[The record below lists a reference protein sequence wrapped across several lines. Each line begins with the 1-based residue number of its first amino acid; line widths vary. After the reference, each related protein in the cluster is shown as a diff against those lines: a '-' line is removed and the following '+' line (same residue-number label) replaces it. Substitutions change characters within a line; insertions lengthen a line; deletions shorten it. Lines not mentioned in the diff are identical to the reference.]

1 MHQLQ
6 CNGVLEGIRICR
18 KGFPNRIPYS
28 EFKQRS
34 MFTLCV
40 YFNGH
45 SRQRAMRSLER
56 IVALLTWCSSV
67 SRSVRPSVCPLGWA
81 CIVIIRCMLARIS
94 VYGWIVQCPGHPD
107 TKACP
112 LLPAIFFQFHLERG
126 IVWIYRRN
134 QGQGTVL
141 QFRYAFLKQY
151 FDCELK
157 GQNSEHGQVSRR
169 RAHGR
174 HYMRA

>member
-34 MFTLCV
+34 MFTLCA

-45 SRQRAMRSLER
+45 SLARDAFLRTNCRAINMMFVRL
-56 IVALLTWCSSV
+56 SV
-67 SRSVRPSVCPLGWA
+67 CLSVRLSVCPGRA
-81 CIVIIRCMLARIS
+81 CIVITRYTLARSS
-94 VYGWIVQCPGHPD
+94 VYGWIVQCPGHHD
-107 TKACP
+107 TKAYS

-126 IVWIYRRN
+126 RVWMYRAESRP
-134 QGQGTVL
+134 GHITV
-141 QFRYAFLKQY
+141 
-151 FDCELK
+151 
-157 GQNSEHGQVSRR
+157 VSIRVPETIL
-169 RAHGR
+169 RAKRTWQWAWLG
-174 HYMRA
+174 